1 MIGGELLE
9 MDLVAIDDILK
20 KSVEKAY
27 RIVDTIAAVFDSP
40 LIRAE

>member
-1 MIGGELLE
+1 

-20 KSVEKAY
+20 KQAENEC
-27 RIVDTIAAVFDSP
+27 RIVDTIAAVFDGP